1 MTLNMTQKLIKNH
14 LVSGNMIPGEE
25 IYIKI
30 DQTLTHDITAVMAYL
45 AFEALDIPK
54 VKTEVSV
61 SYIDH
66 NLLQVDSK
74 VPDDHLYLQSIAKKY
89 GLYLSRAGNGIC
101 HMVHYSRF
109 GKPGNSLLGT
119 DSHTPTSGA
128 LGMLAIG
135 AGGMDVATAMAG
147 LPLRL
152 KMPKVVK
159 VELKGK
165 LNPQCSAKDVILEM
179 LRRLTV
185 KGGIGKVYEY
195 VGEGVKTLT
204 VAQRATIANMGAELG
219 ATTSVFPSDDEVR
232 RFLKAQGRESD
243 YKELF
248 PDEGCSYDEYMEI
261 NLSEIQP
268 MVACPHMPD
277 NVKLVKEMK
286 DVKVDQ
292 VFIGSCTNGS
302 YSDIK
307 KAAAVLDGRVVNEN
321 VSLTVSVG
329 TKQILQMLIED
340 GTISKLLSAGARLLE
355 CACGPCTGIGQAAPT
370 NGISVR
376 TSNRNFK
383 GRGGTPDAKLYLVS
397 PEVAAATAI
406 TGYLTEPSEVCDVN
420 KLADI
425 TEPDEYIIDDKM
437 LIKPIEGDTSN
448 VEIIRGPNIKP
459 LPIPEPIE
467 STLSAPISLKTGD
480 NITTDDIIPAN
491 ANFSAMR
498 SNIPLISEYTFSR
511 YDKDFVARAKEYGK
525 SIIIGGENYGQG
537 SSREHAAICPMYLGV
552 KAVIAKSMARIHK
565 NNLINHGVL
574 PLIFEDVKDYDNLE
588 QGDVLEITNCEEQIR
603 NKKVKVYNKTK
614 GTYFI
619 ALLEL
624 SDDEVEVFLAGGQLR
639 YIKKQMATA
648 Q

>member
-1 MTLNMTQKLIKNH
+1 MALNLTQKLIKSH
-14 LVSGNMIPGEE
+14 LVSGEMIPGKE
-25 IYIKI
+25 IYIKV

-54 VKTEVSV
+54 VRTEVSV

-74 VPDDHLYLQSIAKKY
+74 GPDDHLFLQSIAKKY
-89 GLYLSRAGNGIC
+89 GLYLSRPGNGIC
-101 HMVHYSRF
+101 HMIHYFRF
-109 GKPGNSLLGT
+109 GKPGKSLLGT
-119 DSHTPTSGA
+119 DSHTTTGGA

-147 LPLRL
+147 LPMRL
-152 KMPKVVK
+152 KMPKVVR

-165 LNPQCSAKDVILEM
+165 LSPQCSAKDVILEM

-185 KGGIGKVYEY
+185 KGGVGKIYEY
-195 VGEGVKTLT
+195 VGEGIKTLT
-204 VAQRATIANMGAELG
+204 VAQRSTIANMGAELG
-219 ATTSVFPSDDEVR
+219 ATTSVFPADEEVK

-243 YKELF
+243 YIELL
-248 PDEGCSYDEYMEI
+248 PDEGCTYDEYMEI
-261 NLSEIQP
+261 DLNQLHP
-268 MVACPHMPD
+268 LVACPDMPD
-277 NVKLVKEMK
+277 NVRLVKDMK
-286 DVKVDQ
+286 NVKVDQ

-307 KAAAVLDGRVVNEN
+307 KAAEVLDGHVVNEN

-329 TKQILQMLIED
+329 TKQILQMLMKD
-340 GTISKLLSAGARLLE
+340 GTISKLLTAGARLLE

-406 TGYLTEPSEVCDVN
+406 TGYLTEPSEVCDID
-420 KLADI
+420 KLARI
-425 TEPDEYIIDDKM
+425 TEPEEYLVDDKM
-437 LIKPIEGDTSN
+437 LIKPVEGDTPDI
-448 VEIIRGPNIKP
+448 EIIRGPNIKP
-459 LPIPEPIE
+459 LPIPEPIGY
-467 STLSAPISLKTGD
+467 TLEAPISLKAGD
-480 NITTDDIIPAN
+480 NISTDDITPAS

-498 SNIPLISEYTFSR
+498 SNIPLISEYAFSQ
-511 YDKDFVARAKEYGK
+511 YDEDFAGRAKELGK
-525 SIIIGGENYGQG
+525 SIIVGGENYGQG

-565 NNLINHGVL
+565 NNLINHGIL
-574 PLIFEDVKDYDNLE
+574 PLVFENKEDYESLNL
-588 QGDVLEITNCEEQIR
+588 GDVLEMNNCEEEIR
-603 NKKVKVYNKTK
+603 NKRVNVYNKTK
-614 GTYFI
+614 GI
-619 ALLEL
+619 SLVALLEL
-624 SDDEVEVFLAGGQLR
+624 SDDEIEIILAGGQLR
-639 YIKKQMATA
+639 YIKNQMVTA
-648 Q
+648 

>member
-1 MTLNMTQKLIKNH
+1 MALNLTQKLIQSH
-14 LVSGNMIPGEE
+14 LVSGNMTPGEE
-25 IYIKI
+25 IYINV

-61 SYIDH
+61 SYVDH

-74 VPDDHLYLQSIAKKY
+74 GPDDHLYLQSIAKKY
-89 GLYLSRAGNGIC
+89 GLYFSRPGNGIC
-101 HMVHYSRF
+101 HMVHYFRF
-109 GKPGNSLLGT
+109 GKPGKSLLGT
-119 DSHTPTSGA
+119 DSHTPTGGA
-128 LGMLAIG
+128 IGMLAIG

-152 KMPKVVK
+152 KMPKIVR

-165 LNPQCSAKDVILEM
+165 LGSQCSTKDVILEM

-185 KGGIGKVYEY
+185 KGGVGKVFEY
-195 VGEGVKTLT
+195 VGEGIKTLT
-204 VAQRATIANMGAELG
+204 VAQRSTITNMGAELG
-219 ATTSVFPSDDEVR
+219 ATTSVFPSDEEVK
-232 RFLKAQGRESD
+232 RFLKAQGREQD
-243 YKELF
+243 YIELL

-261 NLSEIQP
+261 NLSELEPI
-268 MVACPHMPD
+268 VACPDMPD
-277 NVKLVKEMK
+277 KVKPVKEMK

-307 KAAAVLDGRVVNEN
+307 KAAEVLDGHTVNEN

-329 TKQILQMLIED
+329 TKQILQMLMED
-340 GTISKLLSAGARLLE
+340 GTISKLLLAGARLLE

-406 TGYLTEPSEVCDVN
+406 TGYLTEPSEVCDIER
-420 KLADI
+420 LATI
-425 TEPDEYIIDDKM
+425 TEPEEYIIDDKM
-437 LIKPIEGDTSN
+437 LIKPIEGDTSD

-459 LPIPEPIE
+459 LPIPEQIGQ
-467 STLSAPISLKTGD
+467 TLEAPISLKTID
-480 NITTDDIIPAN
+480 NISTDDITPAS

-498 SNIPLISEYTFSR
+498 SNIPMISEFAFSR
-511 YDKDFVARAKEYGK
+511 YDKDFVTRAKEYGK

-574 PLIFEDVKDYDNLE
+574 PLVFENKNDYDGLE
-588 QGDVLEITNCEEQIR
+588 QGDLLEINNCHEEIR
-603 NKKVKVYNKTK
+603 NRRVTVYNKTK
-614 GTYFI
+614 GTSFTS
-619 ALLEL
+619 LVDL
-624 SDDEVEVFLAGGQLR
+624 SDDEVEIILSGGQLR
-639 YIKKQMATA
+639 FIKNQMVTA
-648 Q
+648 

>member
-1 MTLNMTQKLIKNH
+1 MALNLTQKLIQSH
-14 LVSGNMIPGEE
+14 LVSGNMTPGEE
-25 IYIKI
+25 IYINV

-61 SYIDH
+61 SYVDH

-74 VPDDHLYLQSIAKKY
+74 GPDDHLYLQSIAKKY
-89 GLYLSRAGNGIC
+89 GLYFSRPGNGIC
-101 HMVHYSRF
+101 HMVHYFRF
-109 GKPGNSLLGT
+109 GKPGKSLLGT
-119 DSHTPTSGA
+119 DSHTPTGGA
-128 LGMLAIG
+128 IGMLAIG

-152 KMPKVVK
+152 KMPKIVR

-165 LNPQCSAKDVILEM
+165 LGSQCSTKDVILEM

-185 KGGIGKVYEY
+185 KGGVGKVFEY
-195 VGEGVKTLT
+195 VGEGIKTLT
-204 VAQRATIANMGAELG
+204 VAQRSTITNMGAELG
-219 ATTSVFPSDDEVR
+219 ATTSVFPSDEEVK
-232 RFLKAQGRESD
+232 RFLKAQGREQD
-243 YKELF
+243 YIELL

-261 NLSEIQP
+261 NLSELEPI
-268 MVACPHMPD
+268 VACPDMPD
-277 NVKLVKEMK
+277 KVKLVKEMK

-307 KAAAVLDGRVVNEN
+307 KAAEVLDGHTVNEN

-329 TKQILQMLIED
+329 TKQILQMLMED
-340 GTISKLLSAGARLLE
+340 GTISKLLLAGARLLE

-406 TGYLTEPSEVCDVN
+406 TGYLTEPSEVCDIER
-420 KLADI
+420 LAII
-425 TEPDEYIIDDKM
+425 TEPEEYIIDDKM
-437 LIKPIEGDTSN
+437 LIKPIEGDTSD

-459 LPIPEPIE
+459 LPIPEQIGQ
-467 STLSAPISLKTGD
+467 TLEAPISLKTID
-480 NITTDDIIPAN
+480 NISTDDITPAS

-498 SNIPLISEYTFSR
+498 SNIPMISEFAFSR

-574 PLIFEDVKDYDNLE
+574 PLVFENKNDYDGLE
-588 QGDVLEITNCEEQIR
+588 QGDLLEINNCHEEIR
-603 NKKVKVYNKTK
+603 NRRVTVYNKTK
-614 GTYFI
+614 GTSFTS
-619 ALLEL
+619 LVDL
-624 SDDEVEVFLAGGQLR
+624 SDDEVEIILSGGQLR
-639 YIKKQMATA
+639 FIKNQMVTA
-648 Q
+648 

>member
-1 MTLNMTQKLIKNH
+1 MALNLTQKLIQSH
-14 LVSGNMIPGEE
+14 LVSGNMTPGEE
-25 IYIKI
+25 IYINV

-61 SYIDH
+61 SYVDH

-74 VPDDHLYLQSIAKKY
+74 GPDDHLYLQSIAKKY
-89 GLYLSRAGNGIC
+89 GLYFSRPGNGIC
-101 HMVHYSRF
+101 HMVHYFRF
-109 GKPGNSLLGT
+109 GKPGKSLLGT
-119 DSHTPTSGA
+119 DSHTPTGGA
-128 LGMLAIG
+128 IGMLAIG

-152 KMPKVVK
+152 KMPKIVR

-165 LNPQCSAKDVILEM
+165 LGSQCSTKDVILEM

-185 KGGIGKVYEY
+185 KGGVGKVFEY
-195 VGEGVKTLT
+195 VGEGIKTLT
-204 VAQRATIANMGAELG
+204 VAQRSTITNMGAELG
-219 ATTSVFPSDDEVR
+219 ATTSVFPSDEEVK
-232 RFLKAQGRESD
+232 RFLKAQGREQD
-243 YKELF
+243 YIELL

-261 NLSEIQP
+261 NLSELEPI
-268 MVACPHMPD
+268 VACPDMPD
-277 NVKLVKEMK
+277 KVKPVKEMK

-307 KAAAVLDGRVVNEN
+307 KAAEVLDGHTVNEN

-329 TKQILQMLIED
+329 TKQILQMLMED
-340 GTISKLLSAGARLLE
+340 GTISKLLLAGARLLE

-406 TGYLTEPSEVCDVN
+406 TGYLTEPSEVCDIER
-420 KLADI
+420 LATI
-425 TEPDEYIIDDKM
+425 TEPEEYIIDDKM
-437 LIKPIEGDTSN
+437 LIKPIEGDTSY

-459 LPIPEPIE
+459 LPIPEQIGQ
-467 STLSAPISLKTGD
+467 TLEAPISLKTID
-480 NITTDDIIPAN
+480 NISTDDITPAS

-498 SNIPLISEYTFSR
+498 SNIPMISEFAFSR

-525 SIIIGGENYGQG
+525 SIIVGGENYGQG

-574 PLIFEDVKDYDNLE
+574 PLVFENKNDYDGLE
-588 QGDVLEITNCEEQIR
+588 QGDLLEINNCHEEIR
-603 NKKVKVYNKTK
+603 NRKVIVYNKTK
-614 GTYFI
+614 GTSFTS
-619 ALLEL
+619 LVDL
-624 SDDEVEVFLAGGQLR
+624 SDDEVEIILSGGQLR
-639 YIKKQMATA
+639 FIKNQMVTA
-648 Q
+648 